1 MSEISS
7 SDHLM
12 ALRKQ
17 SSMESKRLPL
27 RSQESSSM
35 NLDVKDTNYI
45 HNLKLYKA
53 VDSGNL
59 EATKEFLDGYPGA
72 LTASL
77 STDEDTALHIAVLAG
92 HVKIVEELVKRIR
105 RENLAQMNKN
115 NATALNFAATGGVV
129 KIAEYLVKKNPD
141 LLKIRNKYD
150 YIPVVVASLYGHR
163 DMVRYLYSVTPPEEL
178 SPERGK
184 NGAMLLTACI
194 IDDLYDIALDLLH
207 RHRELAYAYD
217 SDGDTAIDVLAQKP
231 SAFPSGTQLA
241 LWQQWIYSCLYIPSI
256 HASSNNVEDIER
268 PPHEGPAEHLNMNRG
283 AQNQLPNVVWKT
295 LKFFVPAIMLIY
307 ELKWTHV
314 QAQELLR
321 CICQEISIRGES
333 KFEELDVKKVVFK
346 AVKHGIVEFITELM
360 QHYPNT
366 IWCYDESN
374 RHIFL
379 YATLQR
385 QEKIFNLIYNLGAKK
400 NIVATN
406 WDRAHNNILHQAAFL
421 APSDQL
427 DRVSGAALQMQRELQ
442 WFKEVENIVQPKYK
456 EMVNIQHRTPRN
468 LFSEQHKALVEKG
481 EKWMKETAES
491 CSVVAALV
499 ATIMFSA
506 AFTVPGGY
514 DEYTGIPLYLKRN
527 AFLVFM
533 VSDAVSLFSSCTSM
547 LMFLGILTSRYREED
562 FLKSL
567 PTKLIIGLSS
577 LFFSIATMMTTFG
590 ITLFIIL
597 RERIAWVSLPII
609 LLASLP
615 VTLFALLQFP
625 LLVEIFYSTYGP
637 GIFNKP
643 RKWW

>member
-1 MSEISS
+1 MSEISGS
-7 SDHLM
+7 AHM
-12 ALRKQ
+12 ALNKQ
-17 SSMESKRLPL
+17 SSMESKI
-27 RSQESSSM
+27 ESSSM
-35 NLDVKDTNYI
+35 NKDAKDTSYI
-45 HNLKLYKA
+45 QNLKLYKA

-59 EATKEFLDGYPGA
+59 EATKEFLERNPGA

-92 HVKIVEELVKRIR
+92 HVRIVEELVKRIQ
-105 RENLAQMNKN
+105 REDLAKMNKN

-129 KIAEYLVKKNPD
+129 KIAEYLVKKNSD
-141 LLKIRNKYD
+141 LVKIRNKHD

-178 SPERGK
+178 SPERSK
-184 NGAMLLTACI
+184 NGAMLFTACI
-194 IDDLYDIALDLLH
+194 IDDLYDIALDLLQS
-207 RHRELAYAYD
+207 HRELAYTYD
-217 SDGDTAIDVLAQKP
+217 NDGDTAIDVLAQKP
-231 SAFPSGTQLA
+231 SAFLSGTNLD
-241 LWQQWIYSCLYIPSI
+241 LWQQWIYSCIYIPTLL
-256 HASSNNVEDIER
+256 ASSNVSHEDIER
-268 PPHEGPAEHLNMNRG
+268 PLREGPAVQLNMNLR
-283 AQNQLPNVVWKT
+283 
-295 LKFFVPAIMLIY
+295 VPAIMLIY
-307 ELKWTHV
+307 ELKWRHV
-314 QAQELLR
+314 RAQELLR
-321 CICQEISIRGES
+321 CICQEISSKGES
-333 KFEELDVKKVVFK
+333 MFEQLEIKKVVFK

-360 QHYPNT
+360 QHYPDT
-366 IWCYDESN
+366 IWCYDEHN

-385 QEKIFNLIYNLGAKK
+385 QEKIFSLIYNMGAKK
-400 NIVATN
+400 HIVATN
-406 WDRAHNNILHQAAFL
+406 WDKSHNNILHQAAFL
-421 APSDQL
+421 GPSSQL
-427 DRVSGAALQMQRELQ
+427 DRVSGAALQMQRALQ
-442 WFKEVENIVQPKYK
+442 WFKEVESIVQPKYK
-456 EMVNIQHRTPRN
+456 EMVNMQHKTPRA
-468 LFSEQHKALVEKG
+468 LFSEKHKDLVEKG

-491 CSVVAALV
+491 CTVVAALV

-514 DEYTGIPLYLKRN
+514 DEHTGIPIYLKRN
-527 AFLVFM
+527 SFLVFI

-577 LFFSIATMMTTFG
+577 LFFSIVTMMVTFG

-597 RERIAWVSLPII
+597 RERIAWVSFPII

-637 GIFNKP
+637 GIFDRPK
-643 RKWW
+643 KW